1 MSTRPVPRILKPGFS
16 RPHPKLKF
24 CSRASHYSTSSTV
37 PGTGTPSTERG
48 SLAIPK
54 DSIVFSGIQPSGIP
68 HLGNYLGALRQWRRL
83 QDSAAAETSLYFS
96 VVDWHAIT
104 MPQKSEQLRQ
114 WRREALAALLAIG
127 LDTKRSVI
135 FYQSAVPA
143 HAELMWLLSCNA
155 STGYLSRMTQW
166 KSKLALGQGERLS
179 LDDKKV
185 KAKLKLGLFS
195 YPVLQAADVLV
206 HRATHVPVGEDQ
218 AQHLEFV
225 RECATNFNA
234 IYGKHLVPPETIIS
248 PTSKVMSLREPT
260 QKMSKS
266 HTDARSRITLTD
278 SPEEIRSRI
287 RTALTDSE
295 DAVYYDPVGR
305 PGVANL
311 FELLSTFGESGLDA
325 AELGAEGGPFGGASI
340 QELKSAVG
348 DAVVEGLAGIRERYL
363 EILAKDDGKYL
374 DEVALEGAVKAR
386 ANADKTMEIVRAAVG
401 LA

>member
-1 MSTRPVPRILKPGFS
+1 MSIMPNPRLLRPVLHRL
-16 RPHPKLKF
+16 RPEQRLF
-24 CSRASHYSTSSTV
+24 TTSSSYYSTSS
-37 PGTGTPSTERG
+37 PSPSTPSQGAKLE
-48 SLAIPK
+48 IPK

-96 VVDWHAIT
+96 VVDLHAIT

-127 LDTKRSVI
+127 LDPKRSVI
-135 FYQSAVPA
+135 FYQSSVPA
-143 HAELMWLLSCNA
+143 HSELMWLLSCNA

-166 KSKLALGQGERLS
+166 KSKLNLGDEDGLT
-179 LDDKKV
+179 LDNRKV
-185 KAKLKLGLFS
+185 KSRLKLGLFS

-218 AQHLEFV
+218 AQHLEFA

-234 IYGKHLVPPETIIS
+234 VYGKHLVAPETITS

-266 HTDARSRITLTD
+266 HPDPRSRIILTD
-278 SPEEIRSRI
+278 SADEIRARI
-287 RTALTDSE
+287 KTAVTDSLYNV
-295 DAVYYDPVGR
+295 DYDPVGR
-305 PGVANL
+305 PAVANL
-311 FELLSTFGESGLDA
+311 FELLSTFGKTGMDA
-325 AELGAEGGPFGGASI
+325 AQLGGKGGPFYGAPI
-340 QELKSAVG
+340 QELKQAVA
-348 DAVVEGLAGIRERYL
+348 DAVIEGLAGIRERYL

-374 DEVALEGAVKAR
+374 DKVALEGAVKAR
-386 ANADKTMEIVRAAVG
+386 ANAEKTMEVVRAAIG

>member
-1 MSTRPVPRILKPGFS
+1 MPIRPNPRLVRPILQSLQPQQRSKT
-16 RPHPKLKF
+16 
-24 CSRASHYSTSSTV
+24 ASSYYSTSSSS
-37 PGTGTPSTERG
+37 PSTASKGVKLE
-48 SLAIPK
+48 IPK

-83 QDSAAAETSLYFS
+83 QDSAADETSLFFS
-96 VVDWHAIT
+96 VVDLHAIT
-104 MPQKSEQLRQ
+104 MPQKAEQLRQ

-127 LDTKRSVI
+127 LDPKRSVI
-135 FYQSAVPA
+135 FYQSAVPS
-143 HAELMWLLSCNA
+143 HSELMWLLSCNA

-166 KSKLALGQGERLS
+166 KSKLDLGNGEKLS

-218 AQHLEFV
+218 AQHLEFA

-234 IYGKHLVPPETIIS
+234 IYGKHLVAPETIIS
-248 PTSKVMSLREPT
+248 PTSKVMSLRDPT

-266 HTDARSRITLTD
+266 HADPRSRITLTD
-278 SPEEIRSRI
+278 SADEIRARI
-287 RTALTDSE
+287 KTALTDSIGT
-295 DAVYYDPVGR
+295 VYYDPVGR

-311 FELLSTFGESGLDA
+311 FELLSTFGKSGLEA
-325 AELGAEGGPFGGASI
+325 AELGAEGGPLYGASI
-340 QELKSAVG
+340 QELKGAVA

-363 EILAKDDGKYL
+363 DILAKDDGKYL

-386 ANADKTMEIVRAAVG
+386 ANAEKTMEVVRAAIG
-401 LA
+401 FA